1 MQFIDILNS
10 IVNLKAFGNNFIE
23 MELASYIIIIAS
35 YIAISIPIEIL
46 AS

>member
-10 IVNLKAFGNNFIE
+10 IVNLKAFGNNFTE